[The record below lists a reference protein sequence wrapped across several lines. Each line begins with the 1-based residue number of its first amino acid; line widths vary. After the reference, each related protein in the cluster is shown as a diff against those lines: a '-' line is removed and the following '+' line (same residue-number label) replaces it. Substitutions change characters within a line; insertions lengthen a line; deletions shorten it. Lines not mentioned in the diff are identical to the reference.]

1 MNLKIVARNIGMA
14 LLLNAIFMFI
24 SAAVSIIYG
33 FDNSFSPLILSAVI
47 TSVVASFPLIFVS
60 KSGEINAKE
69 GLVIVVLSWI
79 FSCLFG
85 MLPYILY
92 GGEFSII
99 NAWYESVSG
108 YTTTGATVLV
118 NVESLPK
125 GLLFW
130 RASTHW
136 LGGMGVVLFMLLIL
150 PSISA
155 SKMLSK
161 FEISSLSKD
170 NFKFRAQQTIRV
182 ISTVYL
188 GLTLLETALLMLA
201 GMNLFDAVCHSFS
214 TVATGGFSTK
224 NLSLAY
230 YDSISIDIIVMVF
243 MLLSGMHFGL
253 LYSASLGKIQPLW
266 KSPVVRYYLSSII
279 VISLVITINL
289 KISGIEPDWVHAAR
303 HAFFQVI
310 SVGTTTGFASADS
323 SIWPSFSILLMIFL
337 TLQCACSGSTSGGLK
352 VDRVLIFYKAFKA
365 QVKKQIHPNAVIPV
379 KLGNHVLDRE
389 TVTSTSLF
397 IVLYMSIVFVVTIIL
412 AFLGVDIL
420 EAFTASAA
428 NMGNVGPGFGTVGSL
443 GNYSQI
449 PAMGKLVLSI
459 QMLMGRV
466 EIYSMLLIVL
476 VFRKR

>member
-1 MNLKIVARNIGMA
+1 MNLKNVARNIGLA

-24 SAAVSIIYG
+24 SAAVSVFYG
-33 FDNSFSPLILSAVI
+33 LDNSFSPLILSGIV

-60 KSGEINAKE
+60 KSSEINAKE

-99 NAWYESVSG
+99 NSWYESVSG
-108 YTTTGATVLV
+108 YTTTGATILV
-118 NVESLPK
+118 NVEDLPK

-136 LGGMGVVLFMLLIL
+136 LGGLGVVLFMLLIL

-155 SKMLSK
+155 SRMLSK

-170 NFKFRAQQTIRV
+170 NFRFRAQQTVRV

-188 GLTLLETALLMLA
+188 GLTLLETLLLTLA
-201 GMNLFDAVCHSFS
+201 GMDFFDAICHSFA
-214 TVATGGFSTK
+214 TIATGGFSTK
-224 NLSLAY
+224 NLSLAH
-230 YDSISIDIIVMVF
+230 YDSLLIDSIVMVF

-253 LYSASLGKIQPLW
+253 LYSASLGKVRPLW
-266 KSPVVRYYLSSII
+266 KSPVIRYYLASIL
-279 VISLVITINL
+279 VISLIITVTL
-289 KISGIEPDWVHAAR
+289 KINGIEDDWLHAAR

-323 SIWPSFSILLMIFL
+323 SIWPSFAILLMVFL
-337 TLQCACSGSTSGGLK
+337 TIQCACSGSTSGGMK

-365 QVKKQIHPNAVIPV
+365 QVKKQIHPNAVVPV
-379 KLGNHVLDRE
+379 KLGDQVLDRE
-389 TVTSTSLF
+389 IVTSASLF
-397 IVLYMSIVFVVTIIL
+397 IVLYISIVFLVTLIL
-412 AFLGVDIL
+412 TFLGVDL
-420 EAFTASAA
+420 LDAFTASAA
-428 NMGNVGPGFGTVGSL
+428 NMGNVGPGFGSVGSL

-449 PAMGKLVLSI
+449 PAMGKFVLSV

>member
-1 MNLKIVARNIGMA
+1 MNLKNVARNIGLA

-24 SAAVSIIYG
+24 SAAVSIFYG
-33 FDNSFSPLILSAVI
+33 LDNSFSPLILSGII
-47 TSVVASFPLIFVS
+47 TSIVASFPLIFVS
-60 KSGEINAKE
+60 KSSEINAKE

-79 FSCLFG
+79 LSCLFG

-99 NAWYESVSG
+99 NSWYESVSG
-108 YTTTGATVLV
+108 YTTTGATILV
-118 NVESLPK
+118 DVESLPK

-170 NFKFRAQQTIRV
+170 NFRFRAQQTVRV

-188 GLTLLETALLMLA
+188 GLTFLETILLTLA
-201 GMNLFDAVCHSFS
+201 GMDFFDAICHSFS
-214 TVATGGFSTK
+214 TIATGGFSTK

-230 YDSISIDIIVMVF
+230 YDSALIDSIVMVF

-253 LYSASLGKIQPLW
+253 LYSASLGKVRPLW
-266 KSPVVRYYLSSII
+266 KSPVIRYYLASIF
-279 VISLVITINL
+279 VISLIITVTL
-289 KISGIEPDWVHAAR
+289 KINGIEDDWLHAAR

-323 SIWPSFSILLMIFL
+323 SIWPSFAILLMIFL
-337 TLQCACSGSTSGGLK
+337 TFQCACSGSTTGGIK
-352 VDRVLIFYKAFKA
+352 VDRILIFYKAFKA
-365 QVKKQIHPNAVIPV
+365 QVKKQIHPNAVVPV
-379 KLGNHVLDRE
+379 KLGDQVLDRE
-389 TVTSTSLF
+389 MVTSASLF
-397 IVLYMSIVFVVTIIL
+397 IVLYISIVFLVTLIL
-412 AFLGVDIL
+412 AFLGVDL
-420 EAFTASAA
+420 LDAFTASAA

-449 PAMGKLVLSI
+449 PAMGKFVLSV